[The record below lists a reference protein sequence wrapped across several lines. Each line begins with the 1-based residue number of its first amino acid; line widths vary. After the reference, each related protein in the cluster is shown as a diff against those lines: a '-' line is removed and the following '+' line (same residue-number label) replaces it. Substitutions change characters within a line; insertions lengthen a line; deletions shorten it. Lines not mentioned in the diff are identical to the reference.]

1 MRFFVEN
8 IFNSVSSRITAA
20 IVGGYLLAN
29 LLSILLSYVMCSFLS
44 VPKVDGVTS
53 GILSSFLFYAA
64 AIIWVFS
71 TKTAGQAW
79 LGLFI
84 TSLFGAI
91 GVYFLMP
98 ENLL

>member
-1 MRFFVEN
+1 MRFLVE
-8 IFNSVSSRITAA
+8 IFFNSVSSRITAA
-20 IVGGYLLAN
+20 IVGGFLLAN
-29 LLSILLSYVMCSFLS
+29 LLSILVSYALCIFFS
-44 VPKVDGVTS
+44 VPIVDGVTS
-53 GILSSFLFYAA
+53 GVLSSFLFYTVV
-64 AIIWVFS
+64 IIWVFS
-71 TKTAGQAW
+71 AKTSGQAW